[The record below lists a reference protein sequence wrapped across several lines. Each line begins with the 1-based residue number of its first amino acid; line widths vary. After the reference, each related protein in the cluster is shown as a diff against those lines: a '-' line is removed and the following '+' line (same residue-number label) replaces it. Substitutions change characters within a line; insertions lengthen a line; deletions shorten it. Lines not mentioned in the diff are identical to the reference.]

1 MVRIS
6 RLVLLSFALCFVSA
20 EGGRAQVS
28 VDLESLLAPEQSQ
41 EAVKQPAPVVQKIQ
55 AEQKI
60 PLVQKNIPQQPA
72 PRRVA
77 PVQEESGKPAPVVQ
91 KVTTMPQKPVIEQ
104 PVVEKPKTLPPV
116 AMPLGGGLESML
128 EEAGVLKKPAP
139 PAPKKTPKKTITKP
153 SLPEQRTPVVPQR
166 PVMVASPEQLANAPL
181 APNEIYS
188 TLRVRAGQEY
198 QQKKGLVQYQQKQ
211 RLQQVFEK
219 PTIMSPVAMQPAAP
233 LAEGLVETAPKPFIS
248 PKPPQKPTNQSYKS
262 PPRNTKST
270 PEQVPVVRAA
280 PVSSVAVAPI
290 KRLKELNVA
299 TIYFAPRSTALTL
312 DDQRILTQ
320 VVAAYT
326 NEGGG
331 TVRVIGVGNDM
342 SDKELIAQ
350 QASLVSGT
358 LTQAGI
364 NKNFIKTESRI
375 KKPAAL
381 FNPAEIPT
389 SSTHLFNRV
398 EIRFE

>member
-1 MVRIS
+1 M
-6 RLVLLSFALCFVSA
+6 
-20 EGGRAQVS
+20 AQVN
-28 VDLESLLAPEQSQ
+28 VDLESLFAPEPK
-41 EAVKQPAPVVQKIQ
+41 KQPAPV
-55 AEQKI
+55 EQKTI
-60 PLVQKNIPQQPA
+60 EQKPVPS
-72 PRRVA
+72 RVA
-77 PVQEESGKPAPVVQ
+77 PVQNEMQKPAPVVQ
-91 KVTTMPQKPVIEQ
+91 KVPTPPQKPLMEIEDA
-104 PVVEKPKTLPPV
+104 PVKQAESLPPV
-116 AMPLGGGLESML
+116 VMPIGGGVSSML
-128 EEAGVLKKPAP
+128 EEAGVLKKP
-139 PAPKKTPKKTITKP
+139 KTPEAKKTIAKP
-153 SLPEQRTPVVPQR
+153 SVPKQRTPVAPQR
-166 PVMVASPEQLANAPL
+166 PVMAPSPEQLANAPL
-181 APNEIYS
+181 EPNEIYS

-211 RLQQVFEK
+211 RLQQIFEK
-219 PTIMSPVAMQPAAP
+219 PTIMNPVAMQPAAP
-233 LAEGLVETAPKPFIS
+233 LAEELVETTPKLFIANT
-248 PKPPQKPTNQSYKS
+248 PPVKPARQPYKS
-262 PPRNTKST
+262 PPRNVKLT

-280 PVSSVAVAPI
+280 PVSSVVVAPI

-331 TVRVIGVGNDM
+331 TVRVLGIGNDM
-342 SDKELIAQ
+342 NEKELIAQ

-358 LTQAGI
+358 LAQAGI

-375 KKPAAL
+375 KKPVAL

-398 EIRFE
+398 EVKFE

>member
-6 RLVLLSFALCFVSA
+6 RLVLLSFALCFASA
-20 EGGRAQVS
+20 QGVMAQVN
-28 VDLESLLAPEQSQ
+28 VDLESLFAPEPK
-41 EAVKQPAPVVQKIQ
+41 KQPAPV
-55 AEQKI
+55 EQKTI
-60 PLVQKNIPQQPA
+60 EQKPVPS
-72 PRRVA
+72 RVA
-77 PVQEESGKPAPVVQ
+77 PVQNETQKPAPVVQ
-91 KVTTMPQKPVIEQ
+91 KVPTKPQKPVMPEADIEKT
-104 PVVEKPKTLPPV
+104 PTLPPV

-139 PAPKKTPKKTITKP
+139 PAPKKTPEKTITKP
-153 SLPEQRTPVVPQR
+153 RLPKQRTPVAPQR

-181 APNEIYS
+181 EPNEIYS

-211 RLQQVFEK
+211 RLQQIFEK
-219 PTIMSPVAMQPAAP
+219 PTIMNPVAMQPAAP
-233 LAEGLVETAPKPFIS
+233 LAEELVETAPKPFIS
-248 PKPPQKPTNQSYKS
+248 PKPPQKPTNQSYQS
-262 PPRNTKST
+262 PPRNAKLT
-270 PEQVPVVRAA
+270 PEQAPVVRAV
-280 PVSSVAVAPI
+280 PLSSVAVAPV
-290 KRLKELNVA
+290 KRLKQLNVA
-299 TIYFAPRSTALTL
+299 TIYFAPRSAALTL

-331 TVRVIGVGNDM
+331 TVRVMGVGNDM
-342 SDKELIAQ
+342 SDKEFIAQ

-358 LTQAGI
+358 LAQAGI

-375 KKPAAL
+375 TKPAAL
-381 FNPAEIPT
+381 FNPAQIPT